1 MVLNG
6 SLRNLG
12 EFVDFS
18 FFLVFEQNTIVL
30 LKIKVSY
37 IKTTFLKISVY
48 QSLILTDKI
57 KKLQWKLL
65 QVNVSK
71 TKWQRINF

>member
-1 MVLNG
+1 MVWNG